1 MKEFD
6 YSDENIV
13 KTINK
18 NYFQRIKLLKRI
30 IKKLSDDSSDIKSI
44 CINAP
49 WGTGKTV
56 FVHEL
61 KYLINNSQDLSN
73 LNTKLDLSEIKVAK
87 DIGCYYFNSWEND
100 SINLPTLSLL
110 YNILQDETW
119 ASADFINKIDNLKLN
134 AANLLVR
141 ILSRGSLGIND
152 FKVDNSSIFDEIF
165 SSNKIKEEFNKTIDE
180 YLKINGLKKLIIIVD
195 ELDRCRPDYAV
206 NMLESIKHFFNNE
219 KLIFIISTDLIQLSH
234 TIKKFYGYGYDSN
247 LYLQR
252 FFDRIITLDN
262 INLLKEYIYSELD
275 IDFDKIL
282 IFNNIIKHCIDYLDM
297 STREINKFIAT
308 FRRIYPPLLK
318 IFNYKEDEI
327 YFKELR
333 KTAYFDAFVGAQLFV
348 IYAIALK
355 IKNTTKFLRYING
368 KLHFDIEKFIPMN
381 SQIMKTLNAVRVSE
395 DEMIYISL
403 YQMYFDLFLRT
414 DSNFRYFSK
423 KKVYQIRSL
432 IKYEI

>member
-6 YSDENIV
+6 YSDENII

-18 NYFQRIKLLKRI
+18 NYFQRIKLLKKI
-30 IKKLSDDSSDIKSI
+30 IKKLSYNSNDIKSI

-73 LNTKLDLSEIKVAK
+73 LDTKLDLLEISVAK

-119 ASADFINKIDNLKLN
+119 APAEFINKIDNLKMN

-141 ILSRGSLGIND
+141 ILSRGSLGINE
-152 FKVDNSSIFDEIF
+152 FKVDNSSVFDEIF

-180 YLKINGLKKLIIIVD
+180 YLKINGLKKLIIILD

-206 NMLESIKHFFNNE
+206 NMLESIKHFYNND

-234 TIKKFYGYGYDSN
+234 TIKKFYGNYYDSD

-262 INLLKEYIYSELD
+262 QNINDYICYELG
-275 IDFDKIL
+275 IDLDDNKIST
-282 IFNNIIKHCIDYLDM
+282 NIIKFCIEALDM
-297 STREINKFIAT
+297 STREINKFIVT
-308 FRRIYPPLLK
+308 LNRIRTPLSTNYPNNHTTISFNLFL
-318 IFNYKEDEI
+318 IFV
-327 YFKELR
+327 
-333 KTAYFDAFVGAQLFV
+333 T
-348 IYAIALK
+348 ALK
-355 IKNTTKFLRYING
+355 IKNISEYSKCMAGKFTKQDFENYFLSSSILDILAHYTMKQNSNVIEYIFNLYSEIFVLN
-368 KLHFDIEKFIPMN
+368 KLSYLN
-381 SQIMKTLNAVRVSE
+381 SNQANR
-395 DEMIYISL
+395 
-403 YQMYFDLFLRT
+403 
-414 DSNFRYFSK
+414 
-423 KKVYQIRSL
+423 IRSL

>member
-6 YSDENIV
+6 YSDENII

-18 NYFQRIKLLKRI
+18 NYFQRIKLLKKI
-30 IKKLSDDSSDIKSI
+30 IKKLSYNSNDIKSI

-73 LNTKLDLSEIKVAK
+73 LDTKLDLLEISVAK

-119 ASADFINKIDNLKLN
+119 APAEFINKIDNLKMN

-141 ILSRGSLGIND
+141 ILSRGSLGINE
-152 FKVDNSSIFDEIF
+152 FKVDNSSVFDEIF

-180 YLKINGLKKLIIIVD
+180 YLKINGLKKLIIILD

-206 NMLESIKHFFNNE
+206 NMLESIKHFYNND

-234 TIKKFYGYGYDSN
+234 TIKKFYGNYYDSD

-262 INLLKEYIYSELD
+262 QNINDYICYELG
-275 IDFDKIL
+275 IDLDDNKIST
-282 IFNNIIKHCIDYLDM
+282 NIIKFCIEALDM
-297 STREINKFIAT
+297 STREINKFIVT
-308 FRRIYPPLLK
+308 LNRIRTPLSTNYPNNHTTISFNLFL
-318 IFNYKEDEI
+318 IFV
-327 YFKELR
+327 
-333 KTAYFDAFVGAQLFV
+333 T
-348 IYAIALK
+348 ALK
-355 IKNTTKFLRYING
+355 IKNISEYSKCIAGKFTKQDFENYFLNSSILDILAHYTMKQNSNVIEYIFNLYSEIFVLN
-368 KLHFDIEKFIPMN
+368 KLSYLN
-381 SQIMKTLNAVRVSE
+381 SNQANRIK
-395 DEMIYISL
+395 
-403 YQMYFDLFLRT
+403 
-414 DSNFRYFSK
+414 
-423 KKVYQIRSL
+423 SL

>member
-6 YSDENIV
+6 YSDENII

-18 NYFQRIKLLKRI
+18 NYFQRIKLLKKI
-30 IKKLSDDSSDIKSI
+30 IKKLSYNSNDIKSI

-73 LNTKLDLSEIKVAK
+73 LDTKLDLLEISVAK

-110 YNILQDETW
+110 YNILQDATW
-119 ASADFINKIDNLKLN
+119 APAEFINKIDNLKMN

-141 ILSRGSLGIND
+141 ILSRGSLGINE
-152 FKVDNSSIFDEIF
+152 FKVDNSSVFDEIF

-180 YLKINGLKKLIIIVD
+180 YLKINGLKKLIIILD

-206 NMLESIKHFFNNE
+206 NMLESIKHFYNND

-234 TIKKFYGYGYDSN
+234 TIKKFYGNYYDSD

-262 INLLKEYIYSELD
+262 QNINDYICYELG
-275 IDFDKIL
+275 IDLDDNKIST
-282 IFNNIIKHCIDYLDM
+282 NIIKFCIEALDM
-297 STREINKFIAT
+297 STREINKFIVT
-308 FRRIYPPLLK
+308 LNRIRTPLSTNYPNNHTTISFNLFL
-318 IFNYKEDEI
+318 IFV
-327 YFKELR
+327 
-333 KTAYFDAFVGAQLFV
+333 T
-348 IYAIALK
+348 ALK
-355 IKNTTKFLRYING
+355 IKNISEYSKCMAGKFTKQDFENYFLNSSILDILAHYTMKQNSNVIEYIFNLYSEIFVLN
-368 KLHFDIEKFIPMN
+368 KLSYLN
-381 SQIMKTLNAVRVSE
+381 SNQANRIK
-395 DEMIYISL
+395 
-403 YQMYFDLFLRT
+403 
-414 DSNFRYFSK
+414 
-423 KKVYQIRSL
+423 SL